1 MSLSLHASE
10 SLGSKSLPASL
21 RVVCAFGIVL
31 ASLFTVSAAGGHASK
46 SHQNQKR
53 PSFMNALSDF
63 EFVGSGPYTG
73 QLSVPSH
80 GTEKQQLPVR
90 FESGTAYVFHHA
102 PADNKQLLYSLKNR
116 LMANGCKILELVD
129 KGPGRFI
136 GGLAFRIKFKD
147 RGYKGYIFNT
157 LDNQIVSNQS
167 LSDSLSFDD
176 YVLVIEKGDEL
187 SAK

>member
-1 MSLSLHASE
+1 MSLSLHTSE
-10 SLGSKSLPASL
+10 SLGNKSFPASL
-21 RVVCAFGIVL
+21 RVVCALGIIL
-31 ASLFTVSAAGGHASK
+31 ASWFTVFAVGGHAPK
-46 SHQNQKR
+46 SHQIR
-53 PSFMNALSDF
+53 HPFMNALSDF

-80 GTEKQQLPVR
+80 GTEKQQVPAR

-102 PADNKQLLYSLKNR
+102 PVDNKQLLYSLKTR
-116 LMANGCKILELVD
+116 LTANGCKILELVD

-157 LDNQIVSNQS
+157 LDNQIVSNQY
-167 LSDSLSFDD
+167 LSDSLSYDD
-176 YVLVIEKGDEL
+176 YVLVIEKGDEV
-187 SAK
+187 SPK